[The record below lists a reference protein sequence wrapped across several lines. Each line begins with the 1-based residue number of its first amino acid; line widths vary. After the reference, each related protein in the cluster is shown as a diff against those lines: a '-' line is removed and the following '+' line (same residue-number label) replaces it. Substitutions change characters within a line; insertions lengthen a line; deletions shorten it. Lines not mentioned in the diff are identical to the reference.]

1 MGRRSGDDG
10 YELWLCVCGQGCDG
24 SGPGAGHKGIQ
35 EADQYEG
42 TSLIVAY
49 AQCIGQGFD
58 LVHGNAQ
65 QHLAV
70 EWLLAFA
77 PVRSEAAERKNPL
90 QLDSRAPSVPLEDYI
105 YNETRYSL
113 LLRSNPDEAA
123 NLLTKAKEEVAQRWN
138 WYQHWASMPLVQGSG
153 NG

>member
-1 MGRRSGDDG
+1 MMAMSYGSVYVARVAMGADQAQAIKAFR
-10 YELWLCVCGQGCDG
+10 
-24 SGPGAGHKGIQ
+24 

-70 EWLLAFA
+70 ESGYWPLLRYD
-77 PVRSEAAERKNPL
+77 PRLQREGKNPL

-105 YNETRYSL
+105 YNEPAIHCFFAVILMKR
-113 LLRSNPDEAA
+113 
-123 NLLTKAKEEVAQRWN
+123 QIF
-138 WYQHWASMPLVQGSG
+138 
-153 NG
+153 